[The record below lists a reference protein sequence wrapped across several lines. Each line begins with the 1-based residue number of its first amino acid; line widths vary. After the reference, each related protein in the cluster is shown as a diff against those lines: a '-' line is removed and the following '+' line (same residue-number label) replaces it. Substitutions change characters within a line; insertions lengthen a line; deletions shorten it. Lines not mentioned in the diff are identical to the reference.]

1 MLFFAFLHPVILWGY
16 LIVFNKLI
24 GAAISAA
31 IDACAFHTMGID
43 LWVWSPPQ
51 QRVVFYPQ
59 LGNLIRMCEFRG
71 INVFLELPKP
81 KKLKV
86 KLKLE

>member
-16 LIVFNKLI
+16 LIVLNKLI

-31 IDACAFHTMGID
+31 IDAYAFHTMGID

-51 QRVVFYPQ
+51 QRVIFY
-59 LGNLIRMCEFRG
+59 LSVGEF
-71 INVFLELPKP
+71 N
-81 KKLKV
+81 
-86 KLKLE
+86 